1 MEIYSDLLLLYAT
14 YASPVVLIMLI
25 FFLCR
30 HIYVV
35 RPAASSRYQKR
46 EMNVREQSKWVSLRQ
61 LWRFTYLF
69 MKKPTKEMDKQDD
82 GEERP
87 FLQAGSCL

>member
-1 MEIYSDLLLLYAT
+1 MEIYSDLLLLYAI
-14 YASPVVLIMLI
+14 YASPVVLIMLV

-30 HIYVV
+30 HIYVG
-35 RPAASSRYQKR
+35 RPAASSGYQKR
-46 EMNVREQSKWVSLRQ
+46 EISVYEQSKWVSIRH